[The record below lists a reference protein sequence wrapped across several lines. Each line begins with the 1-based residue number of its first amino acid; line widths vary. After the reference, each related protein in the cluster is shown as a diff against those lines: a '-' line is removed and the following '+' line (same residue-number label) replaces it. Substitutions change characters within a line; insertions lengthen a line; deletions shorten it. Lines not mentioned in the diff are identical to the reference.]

1 MYKNIVVGY
10 DGTERAMTAV
20 EQAADLATALG
31 SRLHLVTA
39 LKKDE
44 IHRVGESTDERY
56 MSRVE
61 IAQDNLARVASKF
74 NHLDF
79 RASAAVGAPA
89 KVLVDEAERVDA
101 DLILTEKLFPDGDEN
116 LFRRSARGD
125 VLCPAAPDVGSE
137 RTRRESFAVDFQVWS
152 QREGVERYQRGRDHV
167 LRQLFAQSVLE
178 PALESRAFR

>member
-10 DGTERAMTAV
+10 DGTERAMSAV

-39 LKKDE
+39 IKKDE
-44 IHRVGESTDERY
+44 IHKVGESTDERY
-56 MSRVE
+56 MSVTE
-61 IAQDNLARVASKF
+61 IATENLERVASTF

-101 DLILTEKLFPDGDEN
+101 DLILVGNKHVQGVSRVLGSVAE
-116 LFRRSARGD
+116 D
-125 VLCPAAPDVGSE
+125 VAQKAHC
-137 RTRRESFAVDFQVWS
+137 AVLV
-152 QREGVERYQRGRDHV
+152 
-167 LRQLFAQSVLE
+167 AKT
-178 PALESRAFR
+178 A

>member
-10 DGTERAMTAV
+10 DGTERAMGAV

-44 IHRVGESTDERY
+44 IHQVGESTDERY
-56 MSRVE
+56 LSDSE
-61 IAQDNLARVASKF
+61 IAKENLTRVAANY

-79 RASAAVGAPA
+79 RATAAVGAPA

-101 DLILTEKLFPDGDEN
+101 DLILVGNKHVQGVSRVLGSVAE
-116 LFRRSARGD
+116 D
-125 VLCPAAPDVGSE
+125 VAQKASC
-137 RTRRESFAVDFQVWS
+137 AVLV
-152 QREGVERYQRGRDHV
+152 
-167 LRQLFAQSVLE
+167 AKT
-178 PALESRAFR
+178 A